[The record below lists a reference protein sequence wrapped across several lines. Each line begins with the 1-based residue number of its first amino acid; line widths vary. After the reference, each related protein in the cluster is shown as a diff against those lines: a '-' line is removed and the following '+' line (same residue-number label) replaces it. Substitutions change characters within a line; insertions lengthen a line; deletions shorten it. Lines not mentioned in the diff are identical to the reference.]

1 MSLLTLLLLLL
12 LLFLLLL
19 LLLPQG
25 LSITGAAM
33 ATMEMARV
41 DASCATYYL
50 VHTFLAMLTVSL
62 MVGVR
67 EAAESETAAKS
78 ETAESEIVESEIVE
92 SETAETQ
99 AAENGIAR

>member
-1 MSLLTLLLLLL
+1 MQLGPGRAVHAAVIAGAPA
-12 LLFLLLL
+12 FLLLL

-62 MVGVR
+62 MVRVR
-67 EAAESETAAKS
+67 ALDSSTDRDSRA
-78 ETAESEIVESEIVE
+78 
-92 SETAETQ
+92 
-99 AAENGIAR
+99 